1 MSTETELVRIDQEKI
16 RISQG
21 VLEKNYQTLGYFALS
36 CAILTI
42 EYSKQRKNTMKN
54 QWRGPNE

>member
-42 EYSKQRKNTMKN
+42 EYSKQRKKH
-54 QWRGPNE
+54 NEKSMEGSQ